1 MGDNDEETTHQE
13 LTFCGK
19 SPQNPSKQA
28 KICGKLD

>member
-1 MGDNDEETTHQE
+1 MGDIGQETTSQK

-28 KICGKLD
+28 RICGKLD